1 MPDEPKM
8 PPTPSPEHMGG
19 DPRTGMPGQA
29 PQFTMDSANLS
40 TVYANFCHVTFTPEE
55 LILDLGLNTQTPPSP
70 AHPIKLTHRVV
81 MNFYM
86 VKRLMNGLHYAVTK
100 YEQMFGPLE
109 LDYKKRVA
117 APPAAPRPVQ
127 GQGGFPQ

>member
-8 PPTPSPEHMGG
+8 PSNPAPEQIA

-29 PQFTMDSANLS
+29 PQFTMDSASLS

-86 VKRLMNGLHYAVTK
+86 VKRLMNGLHYAVSR

-109 LDYKKRVA
+109 LDYQKRA
-117 APPAAPRPVQ
+117 RMTPPAAPRPPQ
-127 GQGGFPQ
+127 GTGGL